1 MSLPAGRCNGFLA
14 VTAGLLLAL
23 AAAPAHALALSD
35 AEKRGKQI
43 YLRGTSADGSEVNA
57 LVGREGVALP
67 ASAVPCASCHG
78 PDGRGRAE
86 GGVIPPDIRWS
97 ELTKVYGH
105 VHEEGR
111 RQGRRHPAFDE
122 QSLASLIRTGVD
134 PGDNRL
140 DQAMPMYQMPEGDMA
155 DLIAYLKRLET
166 DFDPGLSDDRIQ
178 VGTLLP
184 LSGSRG
190 SLGQAMAQVLH
201 AHFQAINDSGGI
213 YGRQL
218 ELLAIPFGSD
228 AESTLANLRLAL
240 RTEGIFALVGA
251 YTVGFDQAVLDLLRE
266 EEVPLVGPFT
276 LDPGDEIVNAAVFYL
291 YSGFDEQARVLAG
304 AALEEWAADSLAPVI
319 VGVESERVNRLVDAV
334 QEQLARDGR
343 QDAVSL
349 RYPPGEMD
357 PTAVAEGLGES
368 ETLFFFG
375 GQDELESLLAALD
388 ERQARPRVYAL
399 SSFLS
404 RPLFDVPPGFN
415 NKILLAYPTLGS
427 DITKVGRTE
436 YQALAQIHALPPDH
450 VQAQIAAFAAA
461 KLLEEGLRRAG
472 RTLNRLELVDAL
484 EALYAYETGLTPPL
498 TYGPNRRIG
507 ARGAHLVTVDL
518 LTKSYQPVGGWH
530 QLR

>member
-1 MSLPAGRCNGFLA
+1 MNFPAGFRKGFLA
-14 VTAGLLLAL
+14 
-23 AAAPAHALALSD
+23 AAAGVVFAIASAQALALTD

-43 YLRGTSADGSEVNA
+43 YLRGTSDSGSEINA

-67 ASAVPCASCHG
+67 ASALPCASCHG
-78 PDGRGRAE
+78 PDGRGRPE
-86 GGVIPPDIRWS
+86 GGIIPPDVRWS

-122 QSLASLIRTGVD
+122 ENFAKLIRTGVD

-140 DQAMPMYQMPEGDMA
+140 DQSMPIYQMPEGDMA
-155 DLIAYLKRLET
+155 DLIAYMKRLET

-178 VGTLLP
+178 IGTLLP

-190 SLGQAMAQVLH
+190 KLGQAMAQVLH
-201 AHFQAINDSGGI
+201 AHFQEINDGGGI
-213 YGRQL
+213 FGRRL
-218 ELLAIPFGSD
+218 ELLAIPFGAD

-251 YTVGFDQAVLDLLRE
+251 YTVGLDQAVLDLLRE
-266 EEVPLVGPFT
+266 EDVPLVGPFT
-276 LDPGDEIVNAAVFYL
+276 LDPGNEIANAAVFYL
-291 YSGFDEQARVLAG
+291 YSGFDEQARVLAE
-304 AALEEWAADSLAPVI
+304 AALEESAADAAPPVI
-319 VGVESERVNRLVDAV
+319 VGAESERIDRLVEAV
-334 QEQLARDGR
+334 QEQLARDGK
-343 QDAVSL
+343 QDTVSL
-349 RYPPGEMD
+349 RYRSGELD
-357 PTAVAEGLGES
+357 AAAIAQDFGES
-368 ETLFFFG
+368 DTLFFFG
-375 GQDELESLLAALD
+375 GQGELDSLLAALD
-388 ERQARPRVYAL
+388 ARQARPRVYVL
-399 SSFLS
+399 SSFVS
-404 RPLFDVPPGFN
+404 RPLYDVPAGFN
-415 NKILLAYPTLGS
+415 HKIVLAYPTLGS
-427 DITKVGRTE
+427 DISKVGRTE
-436 YQALAQIHALPPDH
+436 YQALARVHALPPDH

-518 LTKSYQPVGGWH
+518 MKKSYQPVGGWH
-530 QLR
+530 KLR

>member
-1 MSLPAGRCNGFLA
+1 MSFSAGFRKGFLA
-14 VTAGLLLAL
+14 ASAGLVLTLASVQ
-23 AAAPAHALALSD
+23 AMALSD
-35 AEKRGKQI
+35 AEARGKQI
-43 YLRGTSADGSEVNA
+43 YLRGTSAGGSEINA

-78 PDGRGRAE
+78 PDGRGRPE
-86 GGVIPPDIRWS
+86 GGLIPPDIRWS

-122 QSLASLIRTGVD
+122 ESLARVIQTGVD

-140 DQAMPMYQMPEGDMA
+140 DHAMPMYQMPEGDMA

-166 DFDPGLSDDRIQ
+166 DLDPGLSDDRIQ

-184 LSGSRG
+184 LNGSRG
-190 SLGQAMAQVLH
+190 KLGQAMAQVLH
-201 AHFQAINDSGGI
+201 AHFQEINDGGGI
-213 YGRQL
+213 FGRKL
-218 ELLAIPFGSD
+218 ELLAIPFGED

-251 YTVGFDQAVLDLLRE
+251 YTVGLDQAVLDLLRE

-291 YSGFDEQARVLAG
+291 YPGFDEQARVLADV
-304 AALEEWAADSLAPVI
+304 ALAELAADAAPAVI
-319 VGVESERVNRLVDAV
+319 VGAESERIDRLVEAV
-334 QEQLARDGR
+334 QEQLDQGGNP
-343 QDAVSL
+343 DTVSL

-357 PTAVAEGLGES
+357 AAAIAEGLGES
-368 ETLFFFG
+368 EALFFFG
-375 GQDELESLLAALD
+375 DQDELEPLLAALD
-388 ERQARPRVYAL
+388 ARQARPRVYVL
-399 SSFLS
+399 SSFVS
-404 RPLFDVPPGFN
+404 RPLYDVPAGFN
-415 NKILLAYPTLGS
+415 HKIFLAYPTLGS

-436 YQALAQIHALPPDH
+436 YQALAQVHALPPDH

-461 KLLEEGLRRAG
+461 KLFEEGLRRAG

>member
-1 MSLPAGRCNGFLA
+1 MSFPPGFRNGFFAVAAGVVLA
-14 VTAGLLLAL
+14 FGSTQ
-23 AAAPAHALALSD
+23 ALALSD

-43 YLRGTSADGSEVNA
+43 YMRGTSDSGSEITA

-78 PDGRGRAE
+78 PDGRGRPE

-122 QSLASLIRTGVD
+122 ESLARVIRTGVD

-140 DQAMPMYQMPEGDMA
+140 DQSMPMYQMPEGDVA

-166 DFDPGLSDDRIQ
+166 DFDPGLSADRIQ

-190 SLGQAMAQVLH
+190 EVGQAMAQVLH
-201 AHFQAINDSGGI
+201 AHFQEVNKAGGI
-213 YGRQL
+213 FGRRL
-218 ELLAIPFGSD
+218 ELLAIPFGAD
-228 AESTLANLRLAL
+228 AESTLANLRQAL
-240 RTEGIFALVGA
+240 RNEGIFALVGA
-251 YTVGFDQAVLDLLRE
+251 YTVGLDEAVLDLLRE

-276 LDPGDEIVNAAVFYL
+276 LDPGDEISNAAVFYL
-291 YSGFDEQARVLAG
+291 YSGFDEQARVLAD
-304 AALEEWAADSLAPVI
+304 AALEDSAADAAPPVI
-319 VGVESERVNRLVDAV
+319 VGAESARVDRLVDAV
-334 QEQLARDGR
+334 RAQLDRDGS
-343 QDAVSL
+343 QDAVTL
-349 RYPPGEMD
+349 RYPPGEWD
-357 PTAVAEGLGES
+357 AAAIAEGLGES
-368 ETLFFFG
+368 DTLLFFG
-375 GQDELESLLAALD
+375 GQGELESLLAALD
-388 ERQARPRVYAL
+388 ARQARPRVYAL
-399 SSFLS
+399 SSFVS
-404 RPLFDVPPGFN
+404 RPLFDVPAGFN
-415 NKILLAYPTLGS
+415 NKIVLAYPTLGS
-427 DITKVGRTE
+427 DITEAGRSE
-436 YQALAQIHALPPDH
+436 YQALAQVHALPPGH

-484 EALYAYETGLTPPL
+484 EALYAYDTGLTPPL